1 MASKGDILLK
11 YKKAYPEFES
21 QSINRL
27 NELKRS
33 FDNEK
38 TAYIHD
44 LDNLTNQLKINQN
57 NFYHEINTLYQE
69 NQKKQNEIND
79 KYDDISRAFN
89 HEMKQAFHRLNEQT
103 KEERERYEQILES
116 FETRRQDALNIYL
129 DLTKEN
135 NAKIDKDMK
144 VHKHFIESEHQ
155 KLLAFK
161 TEYDDLSAKV
171 SNKMIWTIET
181 SKNAINQLQN
191 DLSSIDKNDLIT
203 LNQKILQ
210 SLSDLR
216 GTRNDINVLFK
227 ETSSFLNEYRNNIY
241 AIRKTKQKPYTEI
254 NHKLIHKLIKQIRL
268 ANENKNKY
276 QSIIK
281 RDLEAS
287 KKQLYPRIL
296 KAYLDHRSDD
306 LEKYILQLEIL
317 EDKANYL
324 INKISKITHYNVS
337 TYQKRIKEIKVE
349 AFTRNEE
356 IKFSYSVPMKYIEN
370 AINIYSN
377 YNFYF
382 NQGFN
387 DLDTLLSELIN
398 FSQSFNEIRD
408 NEIINIRKDLAD
420 YQNNFLA
427 TITKASEKLSDL
439 LYHIDEIANQIVT
452 LESNSRLEIAEIKK
466 EILNIDIIGDY
477 KKYLTSLNTDYQLA
491 NRQYK
496 NRIKKINIKKL
507 YKDKIIEFYQ
517 TATNL
522 EKEKES
528 VVLHQAYNHEL
539 NQKELQTHLD
549 YYDYVLSQMDQFYT
563 HQTNLMDIFMKI
575 MKERMVQS
583 VKGANYHMARAY
595 LMDETDVNALLEERK
610 SILIQYINDIEKKI
624 NTNADQTQDFIDYLS
639 ENAKPYSLLTFIEKT
654 RLNMHQQL
662 SLNYSKK
669 TKHINQEILM
679 SYQEKH
685 QLYTSVQ
692 EDLSHL
698 LENKK
703 RQLYYLKNN
712 PNDLK
717 EIVDRQS
724 EYRIILLSL
733 TAIHYD
739 LLNYAYA
746 SHSPETVERMNNI
759 YDDNLYKLTEKS
771 IKTLDRLSNTKKH
784 KKHQK
789 ILLKYL
795 VFMIEAL
802 ENIQRTYLQII
813 DQVHDQ
819 LLDELTSQIAVIK
832 IQSDEEKDII
842 DQSFNDLDNKAL
854 KRHTNY
860 LSHQSLMKK
869 QMEDFNQ
876 WMTDKVVSSGK
887 SLIKDQMEKEQSLK
901 YLKKHVSKMILKND
915 KKLKKQLKL
924 THKDALNQ
932 YKQLMV
938 DYHDDKTYLSILK
951 DKIKL
956 DASVEN
962 QYIDYITDQRIK
974 RIKQTKSI
982 LERQLDTLPIERRT
996 RLMNVDIQY
1005 KALFSNH
1012 QDMLYQ
1018 KLRLIERDKFVKVP
1032 LLEKKISEKEDQVQ
1046 IDFQT
1051 LYNKHKELEDHY
1063 LNQYTQIN
1071 QNFTDLH
1078 NHFKEDTIKS
1088 NLGYDQALNQPLKDL
1103 LKVQASIIDKTN
1115 IIHQEVSNKTQ
1126 AQITEIHKDNEIS
1139 QEKQARIINS

>member
-1 MASKGDILLK
+1 
-11 YKKAYPEFES
+11 
-21 QSINRL
+21 
-27 NELKRS
+27 
-33 FDNEK
+33 
-38 TAYIHD
+38 
-44 LDNLTNQLKINQN
+44 
-57 NFYHEINTLYQE
+57 
-69 NQKKQNEIND
+69 
-79 KYDDISRAFN
+79 
-89 HEMKQAFHRLNEQT
+89 
-103 KEERERYEQILES
+103 
-116 FETRRQDALNIYL
+116 
-129 DLTKEN
+129 
-135 NAKIDKDMK
+135 
-144 VHKHFIESEHQ
+144 
-155 KLLAFK
+155 
-161 TEYDDLSAKV
+161 
-171 SNKMIWTIET
+171 
-181 SKNAINQLQN
+181 
-191 DLSSIDKNDLIT
+191 
-203 LNQKILQ
+203 
-210 SLSDLR
+210 
-216 GTRNDINVLFK
+216 
-227 ETSSFLNEYRNNIY
+227 
-241 AIRKTKQKPYTEI
+241 
-254 NHKLIHKLIKQIRL
+254 
-268 ANENKNKY
+268 
-276 QSIIK
+276 
-281 RDLEAS
+281 
-287 KKQLYPRIL
+287 
-296 KAYLDHRSDD
+296 
-306 LEKYILQLEIL
+306 
-317 EDKANYL
+317 
-324 INKISKITHYNVS
+324 
-337 TYQKRIKEIKVE
+337 
-349 AFTRNEE
+349 
-356 IKFSYSVPMKYIEN
+356 
-370 AINIYSN
+370 
-377 YNFYF
+377 
-382 NQGFN
+382 
-387 DLDTLLSELIN
+387 
-398 FSQSFNEIRD
+398 
-408 NEIINIRKDLAD
+408 
-420 YQNNFLA
+420 
-427 TITKASEKLSDL
+427 
-439 LYHIDEIANQIVT
+439 
-452 LESNSRLEIAEIKK
+452 
-466 EILNIDIIGDY
+466 
-477 KKYLTSLNTDYQLA
+477 
-491 NRQYK
+491 
-496 NRIKKINIKKL
+496 
-507 YKDKIIEFYQ
+507 
-517 TATNL
+517 
-522 EKEKES
+522 
-528 VVLHQAYNHEL
+528 
-539 NQKELQTHLD
+539 
-549 YYDYVLSQMDQFYT
+549 
-563 HQTNLMDIFMKI
+563 
-575 MKERMVQS
+575 
-583 VKGANYHMARAY
+583 
-595 LMDETDVNALLEERK
+595 
-610 SILIQYINDIEKKI
+610 
-624 NTNADQTQDFIDYLS
+624 
-639 ENAKPYSLLTFIEKT
+639 
-654 RLNMHQQL
+654 
-662 SLNYSKK
+662 
-669 TKHINQEILM
+669 M